1 MRLSIKTKLFA
12 AFGIVLAL
20 LAGTAGLGLWKLSNN
35 QATLESL
42 VDQSAERVRLAGAI
56 KEQVLYIVRAEQNI
70 VLASHTDAMARYG
83 AAIDARTAQ
92 VQALKADLEPLIPQD
107 QRARFQAFSTAL
119 AGYLETK
126 SEVRALAMLNS
137 NTRARA
143 LSETQARA
151 AFDDVYAALETVYGA
166 ATNRGMADLA
176 ARAKTLEVALS
187 EAVALEQSVILS
199 TDPAEM
205 QALVDGFDALADQII
220 AAETVLLGRLAA
232 MPGLALDDVAQVIE
246 ARTKDYVDL
255 AHQVQDISLENGNLR
270 AFALSRGDGARQV
283 GEAKAALD
291 ALIADARQDMAADR
305 AAAAADYASA
315 ARVLMLLAGAAII
328 TGALAALVIARGLSR
343 GIADAVHVAKSVAL
357 GDLSGARQV
366 TRRSRDEVGAVV
378 DALDDMSGTLDQT
391 ARAADALA
399 GGDLSVN
406 ITPRSD
412 ADTLGHALQTMV
424 EQLGTV
430 VSNATVSAGNV
441 AEGAQN
447 MTDMSGVLSQGATRQ
462 ASAAQHAASGVE
474 EMAGNI
480 RQAADNASETE
491 QIAVRSSKSA
501 KASGEAVENAVAA
514 MKTIA
519 ERITIIQE
527 IARQTDLLALNAAV
541 EAARAGQHGRGF
553 AVVAAEVRKLAER
566 SEVAAA
572 DISTLSETT
581 VEISERAVSLLSDLV
596 PDIQRTADLV
606 QEISAASREQNIGAD
621 QINDAIRELNAVIQ
635 RNASAAE
642 ESAATAEE
650 LSAQTVQ
657 LRSVL
662 GYFSVPE
669 QAPAKQGAPSASF
682 DDTAR
687 SASAA

>member
-1 MRLSIKTKLFA
+1 M
-12 AFGIVLAL
+12 
-20 LAGTAGLGLWKLSNN
+20 
-35 QATLESL
+35 
-42 VDQSAERVRLAGAI
+42 
-56 KEQVLYIVRAEQNI
+56 
-70 VLASHTDAMARYG
+70 
-83 AAIDARTAQ
+83 
-92 VQALKADLEPLIPQD
+92 
-107 QRARFQAFSTAL
+107 
-119 AGYLETK
+119 
-126 SEVRALAMLNS
+126 
-137 NTRARA
+137 
-143 LSETQARA
+143 
-151 AFDDVYAALETVYGA
+151 
-166 ATNRGMADLA
+166 
-176 ARAKTLEVALS
+176 
-187 EAVALEQSVILS
+187 
-199 TDPAEM
+199 
-205 QALVDGFDALADQII
+205 
-220 AAETVLLGRLAA
+220 
-232 MPGLALDDVAQVIE
+232 
-246 ARTKDYVDL
+246 
-255 AHQVQDISLENGNLR
+255 
-270 AFALSRGDGARQV
+270 
-283 GEAKAALD
+283 
-291 ALIADARQDMAADR
+291 
-305 AAAAADYASA
+305 
-315 ARVLMLLAGAAII
+315 
-328 TGALAALVIARGLSR
+328 
-343 GIADAVHVAKSVAL
+343 
-357 GDLSGARQV
+357 
-366 TRRSRDEVGAVV
+366 
-378 DALDDMSGTLDQT
+378 
-391 ARAADALA
+391 
-399 GGDLSVN
+399 
-406 ITPRSD
+406 
-412 ADTLGHALQTMV
+412 
-424 EQLGTV
+424 

-650 LSAQTVQ
+650 LSAQSVQ